1 MLQRAL
7 ASAVR
12 RLCPGEAAGLGAGSC
27 GRVALLHSAA
37 AFNAGAGA
45 AAAKKPAV
53 PVTTS
58 AGTGSSASA
67 APAVTD
73 KVYDFKPVGLPHQAI
88 YEHPKGA
95 FPGNT
100 ATWTPSSRRTGM
112 LLLKC
117 GMTADFD
124 MWGARRA
131 LTALKVESAVVVGQV
146 TEAERGYTAL
156 QIGAGRAKHVNKP
169 QRGYLAKQGIAAP
182 PAKLAEF
189 RVTPDALLPV
199 GTALHVRHF
208 VPGQYINVTGT
219 SQGKGFQGGMKRWG
233 FAGQAATHGNS
244 VSHRVLGSTGCRHDP
259 GRVFK
264 GKKMPGR
271 MGGDTV
277 TTECLRVYK
286 VDLSRGLVYVQGAV
300 PGKAGSYLRVVD
312 APKKPWKED
321 FQPPFPTYKPTA
333 ADVEVE
339 AKWEAA
345 RAAGAIWQT
354 PIGTP
359 LSLPP
364 FELVVAPPAVDPFGI
379 PENEENEEV

>member
-1 MLQRAL
+1 
-7 ASAVR
+7 
-12 RLCPGEAAGLGAGSC
+12 
-27 GRVALLHSAA
+27 
-37 AFNAGAGA
+37 
-45 AAAKKPAV
+45 
-53 PVTTS
+53 
-58 AGTGSSASA
+58 
-67 APAVTD
+67 
-73 KVYDFKPVGLPHQAI
+73 
-88 YEHPKGA
+88 
-95 FPGNT
+95 
-100 ATWTPSSRRTGM
+100 M

-169 QRGYLAKQGIAAP
+169 QKGYLAKQGITAP

-208 VPGQYINVTGT
+208 VPGQYVNVTGT

-233 FAGQAATHGNS
+233 FKGQSASHGNS

-271 MGGDTV
+271 LGGDTI
-277 TTECLRVYK
+277 TTECLKIYK
-286 VDLSRGLVYVQGAV
+286 VDLSRGLIYVQGAV

-321 FQPPFPTYKPTA
+321 FQPPFPTYKPTPE
-333 ADVEVE
+333 DGEVA

-345 RAAGAIWQT
+345 RASGAIWQT

-359 LSLPP
+359 LPLPP
-364 FELVVAPPAVDPFGI
+364 FELVIAPPAIDPFGI